1 MRITSLEGVRA
12 CVCMFVALACVRV
25 CGAHAKLRAY
35 EQDKQLVNIIMCVRF
50 LRFTIYVEFGHV
62 FINCSKYNV
71 IPMNTLLGIT
81 LIK

>member
-35 EQDKQLVNIIMCVRF
+35 EQDKQLGNIIMCVRF
-50 LRFTIYVEFGHV
+50 FYDLLYNVEYGHV
-62 FINCSKYNV
+62 FINCSK
-71 IPMNTLLGIT
+71 
-81 LIK
+81 